1 MLKQNMAKIRLFYE
15 TVEFK
20 LRSDTIGLNVF
31 VILATVYIQN
41 AFLMT
46 RALSTTTKTSLWSE
60 NKTNMLALSVSVGYT
75 GTLDMQP
82 NTI

>member
-15 TVEFK
+15 TLEFK

-31 VILATVYIQN
+31 VILATVYIQYG
-41 AFLMT
+41 FLMT
-46 RALSTTTKTSLWSE
+46 RALSTATKTSLRSE
-60 NKTNMLALSVSVGYT
+60 NKTNMLALSVNVGYT